1 MADDFS
7 VIHEDVRAVAASELP
22 WESLDGTTVLVT
34 GASGML
40 PSYAVRTLLQRNDDY
55 RAGIT
60 VICLVRNEV
69 KARRMLADVVDRDD
83 VRLLV
88 QDVSQPLG
96 IEGRVDVIIHGASA
110 ARPSLHS
117 ADPIGTMRAN
127 LLGTM
132 NLLEL
137 ARERASTM
145 VLMSSSEVYG
155 AQPEGVELIGEDSY
169 GGLDILNPRACYSE
183 GKRAAETLCAAYAA
197 QHGITSR
204 IARFGH
210 IYGPGMALD
219 DGRVQAE
226 FTAKVLAG
234 EDIVLNS
241 DGSSQRTYTYV
252 ADAISGLFHILLS
265 GDDIVYNVSDVDGLI
280 SIRGLAEAFVAVR
293 PELGLQVH
301 TQPSD
306 NAGRYAAVKGL
317 GLDSSRLATLG
328 WAPRVD
334 LPTGLSR
341 TVRSHRHE
349 A

>member
-40 PSYAVRTLLQRNDDY
+40 PSYAVRTLLQRNDLY

-252 ADAISGLFHILLS
+252 ADAISGLFHILLA
-265 GDDIVYNVSDVDGLI
+265 GDDIVYNVSDVDGLT

-317 GLDSSRLATLG
+317 GLDSSRLANLG